1 MKKVLILTTSTGEGH
16 NQAANSLKEPFLKEG
31 YEVIIYDFL
40 KDNSKLLNKLLI
52 NGYEFSVSNFPK
64 VYGFLYK
71 ITNIKSSQS
80 CFDLLFSKLHSKVSN
95 FISSINPDI
104 IITTHPFAVDLAT
117 FYKKKFKNIP
127 ILSIVTDF
135 KAHYSYINKS
145 IDAYIVGSNITKSDL
160 FSKGIALDKI
170 YVYGIPVKDEYY
182 IKSINVNKDNDYF
195 NILLMGGS
203 MGSKKIS
210 KVLEKLVL
218 NKNKLNITVLCGNN
232 KALKELLIKSFSN
245 DYPNKKINILGFSKE
260 VFNLMNDADLLISK
274 PGGLTITE
282 AINKNLPVLVPF
294 YIPGQEFDNIKVLNI
309 LNSIILVKKTSN
321 INNIINEYINNPS
334 KFSNI
339 KNNLNRLSSYY
350 SKNKIIEVSKN
361 LIDKGPRY

>member
-1 MKKVLILTTSTGEGH
+1 MKKILIITTSTGEGH
-16 NQAANSLKEPFLKEG
+16 NQAANSLKESFLKEG
-31 YEVIIYDFL
+31 YEVIVYDFL
-40 KDNSKLLNKLLI
+40 KDNSKFLNKILI
-52 NGYEFSVSNFPK
+52 NGYEFSASNFPK

-80 CFDLLFSKLHSKVSN
+80 CFDLLFSKLHGKVSN
-95 FISSINPDI
+95 FISSVNPDI
-104 IITTHPFAVDLAT
+104 LITTHPFAVNLAT
-117 FYKKKFKNIP
+117 FYKNRFKNIP

-160 FSKGIALDKI
+160 FSNGIALEKI

-182 IKSINVNKDNDYF
+182 IKPININKDNDYF

-210 KVLEKLVL
+210 KVLKKLVL
-218 NKNKLNITVLCGNN
+218 NENKLNITVLCGTN
-232 KALKELLIKSFSN
+232 KTLKDSLIKSFSKN
-245 DYPNKKINILGFSKE
+245 YPNKKINILGFSHE
-260 VFNLMNDADLLISK
+260 VFNLMDNSDLLISK

-294 YIPGQEFDNIKVLNI
+294 YIPGQEFDNIKVLNV
-309 LNSIILVKKTSN
+309 LNSIIHVKN
-321 INNIINEYINNPS
+321 INNLNNVINEYISNPS

-339 KNNLNRLSSYY
+339 KNNLSRLSSYY
-350 SKNKIIEVSKN
+350 SKNKIISLCEN
-361 LIDKGPRY
+361 LIDKGPR